1 MNCVFDPVSNCILNV
16 FIVYILGN
24 MASIAVARLYCLI
37 CCAVMQDHPD
47 SLVQAEAI
55 ACLQQ
60 LHMFA
65 PRHVNLTTLV
75 PHLSVRNTRFYWIC

>member
-1 MNCVFDPVSNCILNV
+1 
-16 FIVYILGN
+16 
-24 MASIAVARLYCLI
+24 
-37 CCAVMQDHPD
+37 MQDHTD

-65 PRHVNLTTLV
+65 PRHVNLSSLV
-75 PHLSVRNTRFYWIC
+75 PNLCVSVSLFLVL